1 MALFALMNKSSAVK
15 VYRIDTDVKT
25 DIEITDSFR
34 KQLSDFEKDYPVVL
48 TFDAGYSPSSNEC
61 QKIVNF
67 IEGADLIDAVKR
79 STAMPPWTKQVGLDN
94 ISALFMAPDYPSTPI
109 KIAIQSFSKRQILS
123 ASKYLW
129 LQSNVFS
136 MSDALGF
143 NLDDKLVAILEGTE
157 IKFRNFTNLRSM
169 FDMNQYFAL
178 ATNNDLTAFTNQTAF
193 DIPQG
198 FSFVTIAD
206 NVIRKKVALINK
218 SGILQ
223 SVPVH
228 KIVGAASNLSF
239 TLNTSGSGASLKIV
253 MPVAKKQVKE
263 LLDFLDEDYFK
274 SELTQTRFRSN
285 SKRKA

>member
-15 VYRIDTDVKT
+15 VYRIDTDAKT

>member
-1 MALFALMNKSSAVK
+1 
-15 VYRIDTDVKT
+15 
-25 DIEITDSFR
+25 
-34 KQLSDFEKDYPVVL
+34 
-48 TFDAGYSPSSNEC
+48 
-61 QKIVNF
+61 
-67 IEGADLIDAVKR
+67 
-79 STAMPPWTKQVGLDN
+79 MPPWTKQVGLDN

-206 NVIRKKVALINK
+206 NVIRKKGCAH
-218 SGILQ
+218 Q
-223 SVPVH
+223 
-228 KIVGAASNLSF
+228 
-239 TLNTSGSGASLKIV
+239 
-253 MPVAKKQVKE
+253 
-263 LLDFLDEDYFK
+263 
-274 SELTQTRFRSN
+274 
-285 SKRKA
+285 

>member
-1 MALFALMNKSSAVK
+1 MALFALMNKSSAVR
-15 VYRIDTDVKT
+15 VYRIDTDAKT
-25 DIEITDSFR
+25 DIEITNSFR
-34 KQLSDFEKDYPVVL
+34 NQLNEFERDYSVVL
-48 TFDAGYSPSSNEC
+48 PYEAGYSTSSNEC
-61 QKIVNF
+61 HKIANF
-67 IEGADLIDAVKR
+67 LEGLDLIDAVNR

-94 ISALFMAPDYPSTPI
+94 ISALFMAPDYPSPPL
-109 KIAIQSFSKRQILS
+109 KIAIQSFSKRQILA

-136 MSDALGF
+136 MADALGF
-143 NLDDKLVAILEGTE
+143 NLDDKLVAVLEDKE

-178 ATNNDLTAFTNQTAF
+178 ATDNDLTNFKNQTAF

-198 FSFVTIAD
+198 FSFTNIAD

-218 SGILQ
+218 SGIIQ
-223 SVPVH
+223 NIPVQ
-228 KIVGAASNLSF
+228 KIIDAASALSF
-239 TLNTSGSGASLKIV
+239 TLNTSGSGPSLKIV
-253 MPVAKKQVKE
+253 MPISKKEVKE